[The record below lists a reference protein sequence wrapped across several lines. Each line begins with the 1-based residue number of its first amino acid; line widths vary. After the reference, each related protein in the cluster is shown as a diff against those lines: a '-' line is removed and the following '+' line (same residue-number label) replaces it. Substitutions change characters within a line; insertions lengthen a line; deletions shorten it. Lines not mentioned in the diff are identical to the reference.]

1 MSTAHAVDPEE
12 AFVASLSRFHMLWF
26 LSLAATRGF
35 LVNQYTDEATGNMGT
50 DALGRRFMERV
61 VLRPRIQREDL
72 APSESEVTAMHHQT
86 HHDCFIANSVRTEVL
101 VDTASGSVD

>member
-1 MSTAHAVDPEE
+1 
-12 AFVASLSRFHMLWF
+12 
-26 LSLAATRGF
+26 
-35 LVNQYTDEATGNMGT
+35 
-50 DALGRRFMERV
+50 MERV